1 MQNKRH
7 TKHLQQQNAATEKC
21 CKPRKDA
28 EPKWHR
34 PQNTCNRYR
43 PMLASLTAIGHWQ
56 INMTFTDGSGRWL
69 YADLLY
75 IYIFSQCSITDV
87 VAICRL
93 IVGHFNIVGHS
104 PPTYLRL
111 QAVQIQLG
119 IDQKTYSKMF
129 PLAGTVPFTW
139 WRACWNKSAHL
150 LYMLQTTTSLPL
162 SERTSG
168 I

>member
-28 EPKWHR
+28 EPKRHK

-104 PPTYLRL
+104 PPHLFTSSGCADPVGDRPKNL
-111 QAVQIQLG
+111 QQDVS
-119 IDQKTYSKMF
+119 T
-129 PLAGTVPFTW
+129 
-139 WRACWNKSAHL
+139 CWNSTFYMMESLLEQKRALAIYAADYDLPATLRAH
-150 LYMLQTTTSLPL
+150 
-162 SERTSG
+162 
-168 I
+168 